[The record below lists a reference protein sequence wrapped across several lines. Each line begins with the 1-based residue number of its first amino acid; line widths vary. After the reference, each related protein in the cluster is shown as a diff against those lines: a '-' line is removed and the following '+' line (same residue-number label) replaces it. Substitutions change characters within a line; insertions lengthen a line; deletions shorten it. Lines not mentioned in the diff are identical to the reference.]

1 MPKGSKMWRCSSD
14 FSYSYVPGRRSR
26 WDDVRWWSASGGDGV
41 HRSASG
47 GNGVDTWRWST
58 RYTGSKGR
66 FAWCTGGE
74 GGRWWWSGRGGDGVD
89 TWWRSSWYTGSKG
102 RFAWCTGGDDGRWW
116 RSGSGVG
123 IRW

>member
-14 FSYSYVPGRRSR
+14 FSYSYIPGRSR
-26 WDDVRWWSASGGDGV
+26 WDDVSWWSASGGDGV

-66 FAWCTGGE
+66 FAWCTG
-74 GGRWWWSGRGGDGVD
+74 
-89 TWWRSSWYTGSKG
+89 
-102 RFAWCTGGDDGRWW
+102 RFDWCTGGDEGRWW